1 MSSMIPK
8 NVNIWWFHWSW
19 IITRENPSKRFQK
32 QFPDHHK
39 ELVNMNGN
47 QSIISRKIAWY
58 FQKKVTTDSFYSDE
72 TLGDTKYCLSDTP
85 EIISK
90 LVEEKFRKPPGN
102 INYWTFPPRW
112 TKLCNIHRG
121 GGKFFFFFFSGK
133 LIFTG
138 ELSRVDSPG
147 ALIHGVLNIE
157 NVTAWDISICCVQC
171 VSTTLMF
178 VICFLSVEPRSYMM
192 FFCMCSYRHFAAL
205 QSHSSKIR
213 SIKNVKILFCSKLV
227 ILVTNEFKSD
237 QENQIFKEF

>member
-121 GGKFFFFFFSGK
+121 GGKFFFLFQREVDFYRGT
-133 LIFTG
+133 LQGRFTRG
-138 ELSRVDSPG
+138 ID
-147 ALIHGVLNIE
+147 
-157 NVTAWDISICCVQC
+157 TW
-171 VSTTLMF
+171 
-178 VICFLSVEPRSYMM
+178 
-192 FFCMCSYRHFAAL
+192 CSEYWKCYGMRHFHMLCSMCVYYLNVCYLFFVSGTKVLYDVLLHVQL
-205 QSHSSKIR
+205 QTFCSSSK
-213 SIKNVKILFCSKLV
+213 SQ
-227 ILVTNEFKSD
+227 FKD
-237 QENQIFKEF
+237 KVH